1 MSESQTSAGVGGVPV
16 GRAVEGPVEGPVDGF
31 VVGAALGA
39 GSVVAGAGAG
49 AVGLVGAM
57 WEIARI
63 ALPSVLTMVSYTA
76 MQFIDG
82 LMVSRIEPASAV
94 YVPAQMNGAMA
105 AFLPM
110 SALMG
115 LTGVVNTYVAQHLGA
130 GRAREGAAYAWN
142 ALWLCVVWW
151 VVLVGWSAAVP
162 GVFAAV
168 HTDGE
173 LVRLESGYAQILLW
187 GGVLTMA
194 TRALGQYFYGLH
206 RPGVVLGAA
215 LIGNGC
221 NVVLNW
227 ALIYGN
233 LGAPALGVI
242 GAAVATVVATG
253 IELAIPLAAFLSPGM
268 RREMGTGG
276 LAWRPSV
283 RHVRDL
289 LRLGWA
295 PALMFGNEMAC
306 WTYFITV
313 LVGSYGVEDNH
324 AGSTALRYMHLSF
337 MPAVGMSFAMTA
349 VVGRWLGA
357 GRPAEAA
364 RRAWLGLGLSVGYMG
379 VCAGLF
385 VVFREGAIGLFVP
398 EGTDAGERARI
409 VAIGS
414 GVMVLGAVFQVFD
427 AVGIT
432 LIGVLRGAGDTAVPG
447 VVTVV
452 LAWGLIIGGGHMM
465 VWAAPGL
472 GSLGP
477 WGAATGY
484 IVALGVFLGLRF
496 VGGSWRGRRVV
507 AGRAG

>member
-1 MSESQTSAGVGGVPV
+1 MGAGGGPSAGTVDGMVVGEALGVNGPAAGAAVVAEAAGVGRVMSV
-16 GRAVEGPVEGPVDGF
+16 W
-31 VVGAALGA
+31 GAL
-39 GSVVAGAGAG
+39 
-49 AVGLVGAM
+49 
-57 WEIARI
+57 WEIARV

-105 AFLPM
+105 AFLPI

-115 LTGVVNTYVAQHLGA
+115 LTGVVNTFVAQHLGA
-130 GRAREGAAYAWN
+130 GRAKEGAPYAWN
-142 ALWLCVVWW
+142 ALWLCAAWW
-151 VVLVGWSAAVP
+151 LVLLGWSAAVP
-162 GVFAAV
+162 GVFGAV
-168 HTDGE
+168 HADPE
-173 LVRLESGYAQILLW
+173 LVRLESGYARVLLW

-194 TRALGQYFYGLH
+194 TRAIGQYFYGLH

-215 LIGNGC
+215 LVGNAC
-221 NVVLNW
+221 NVAFNW
-227 ALIYGN
+227 VLIYGN
-233 LGAPALGVI
+233 LGAPALGVR
-242 GAAVATVVATG
+242 GAAVATVLATG
-253 IELAIPLAAFLSPGM
+253 IELAIPLSVFLSPGM
-268 RREMGTGG
+268 RRAMGTGG
-276 LAWRPSV
+276 RAWRPSA
-283 RHVRDL
+283 RHVRGL

-306 WTYFITV
+306 WTYFVTAM
-313 LVGSYGVEDNH
+313 VGSLGVEHNH

-364 RRAWLGLGLSVGYMG
+364 RRAWLGLWIAVAYMG

-385 VVFREGAIGLFVP
+385 VAFRHEAIGLFVHEATP
-398 EGTDAGERARI
+398 PQERARI
-409 VAIGS
+409 VAIGA
-414 GVMVLGAVFQVFD
+414 GVMVLGAIFQVFD

-452 LAWGLIIGGGHMM
+452 LAWGLIIGGGHTMM
-465 VWAAPGL
+465 WVAPGL
-472 GSLGP
+472 GSLGL
-477 WGAATGY
+477 WGAATAY
-484 IVALGVFLGLRF
+484 IVALGVFLGVRF
-496 VGGSWRGRRVV
+496 VGGGWQRRPVV
-507 AGRAG
+507 AEAAGAD